1 LKGVQVADRD
11 QVEDRHV
18 KNLAVD
24 FKSPD
29 EELLFL
35 TAFVQLGPNGPVA
48 CEGAA
53 VGGGDAMGGKVPL

>member
-1 LKGVQVADRD
+1 MR
-11 QVEDRHV
+11 
-18 KNLAVD
+18 NLSVG
-24 FKSPD
+24 FMIPE
-29 EELLFL
+29 EELLIL